1 MNVRSWNSEERPRCS
16 TYVSICSN
24 VPDAVTTASQD
35 PIPRGRSRWPRRQ
48 RWRGGKESWLST
60 KKKEILMVKGSSGWE
75 EEGRDGIWGESQ
87 AWKIVRAGRFCKTRS
102 SALALSLPSVL

>member
-1 MNVRSWNSEERPRCS
+1 
-16 TYVSICSN
+16 
-24 VPDAVTTASQD
+24 
-35 PIPRGRSRWPRRQ
+35 
-48 RWRGGKESWLST
+48 
-60 KKKEILMVKGSSGWE
+60 MVKGSSGWE